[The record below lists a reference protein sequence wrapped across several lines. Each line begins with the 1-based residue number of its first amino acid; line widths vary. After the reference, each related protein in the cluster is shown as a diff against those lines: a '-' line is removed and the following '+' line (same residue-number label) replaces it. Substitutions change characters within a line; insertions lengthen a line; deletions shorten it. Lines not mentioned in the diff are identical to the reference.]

1 MTEPDNDPE
10 EDIEDPQQIE
20 RAEWENLRKKMQCE
34 RMKLEDDIS
43 ARDEKIKGLE
53 ELLEKARIKELPVSA
68 GSGISVRERQHMRSI
83 QQKLEQL
90 VGVHR
95 QLLRKYASLELEHG
109 EAKKRLA
116 LRDDRIKQLE
126 GNTRMLAGNM
136 RAQGERHMEELSK
149 LREEITRLQQI
160 QNTSYAPKEFGTI
173 RPIRGGGNI
182 PSTSKKLENAGGT
195 SFLTRLFS

>member
-1 MTEPDNDPE
+1 M
-10 EDIEDPQQIE
+10 
-20 RAEWENLRKKMQCE
+20 
-34 RMKLEDDIS
+34 
-43 ARDEKIKGLE
+43 
-53 ELLEKARIKELPVSA
+53 KELPAST
-68 GSGISVRERQHMRSI
+68 GSGMSVRERQHMRSI

-136 RAQGERHMEELSK
+136 RAQAERHVEELSR
-149 LREEITRLQQI
+149 LREQVSQLQQS
-160 QNTSYAPKEFGTI
+160 QNASNVGREFGAI
-173 RPIRGGGNI
+173 RPIRGGGGKI
-182 PSTSKKLENAGGT
+182 PSASKKQGNAGGAN
-195 SFLTRLFS
+195 FLTRLFAIGS